1 MSDFLR
7 DIREKQR
14 GEVETGIREAEA
26 ELAEIEGRRTE
37 LLELISAAR
46 AWLGDEA
53 ASAPPPEEEN
63 AQSSQWTLHEA
74 MEVVLR
80 ENPEGMRAPEL
91 GREIARRGLY
101 EGREGPAS
109 TQQIHAR
116 ANNYAKLFR
125 KEEGLFFAERSL
137 ERVLERLDE
146 LRDVA
151 RDEYE
156 RIGADPDENA
166 WSLDQYLQG
175 IDRLEEAVETATAL
189 PHGSRSRWEAEKN
202 ARNGYAQPLYYRG
215 RRRLPDGGLGF
226 FPGKRGDKGID
237 WEPTELSKAADRI
250 AAEPLRQIYLA
261 TASLMDRKDQ
271 A

>member
-14 GEVETGIREAEA
+14 AEVEAGIREAEA
-26 ELAEIEGRRTE
+26 QLAQLEGRRTE

-46 AWLGDEA
+46 AWLGDESV
-53 ASAPPPEEEN
+53 SATPAEDEEN
-63 AQSSQWTLHEA
+63 ARALQWTLHEA

-80 ENPEGMRAPEL
+80 ENPEGMRAPDL
-91 GREIARRGLY
+91 AREIARRGLY

-151 RDEYE
+151 REEYE
-156 RIGADPDENA
+156 RIGDDSDPNA

-175 IDRLEEAVETATAL
+175 VDRLEEAVEAASAL
-189 PHGSRSRWEAEKN
+189 PHGSRARWEAEKN
-202 ARNGYAQPLYYRG
+202 ARNGHAQPLYYRG

-226 FPGKRGDKGID
+226 FPGKRGDKGVD
-237 WEPTELSKAADRI
+237 WEATELSKAADRI

-261 TASLMDRKDQ
+261 TAALMDRGD
-271 A
+271 